1 MDTLIVG
8 IFLVYL
14 GGNDIKVQHFHFNDG
29 YKCEVAGFRLVNQFN
44 KDKEASTDKAIY
56 KCWEIRK

>member
-1 MDTLIVG
+1 MDTLIAG

-14 GGNDIKVQHFHFNDG
+14 GGNNIKVQHFTFDDV
-29 YKCEVAGFRLVNQFN
+29 YKCEVAGMRLVSQFN